1 VLQRALCTA
10 QQAPPRRIFSK
21 PSTQWFPNGA
31 NEAPDG
37 VEILNDR
44 YTLEYQSVYRVNA
57 MSTIRDIL
65 GRKGKT
71 VLTSKSSASVL
82 EAISL
87 MSQANIG
94 ALVIQDDD
102 QPCGIFTERDYLRK
116 IALKGR
122 SSSSTALYDV
132 MSSPLITV
140 PAADTPEAAMEIMT
154 TCRCRH
160 LIVTEGEKMVGIISL
175 GDLVKH
181 LLQEKEAEV
190 EHLAQYIAGSY

>member
-1 VLQRALCTA
+1 
-10 QQAPPRRIFSK
+10 
-21 PSTQWFPNGA
+21 
-31 NEAPDG
+31 
-37 VEILNDR
+37 
-44 YTLEYQSVYRVNA
+44 
-57 MSTIRDIL
+57 MIRDIL
-65 GRKGKT
+65 DRKGKT
-71 VLTSKSSASVL
+71 VLTSKSTASVL

-94 ALVIQDDD
+94 ALVVQDGD

-122 SSSSTALYDV
+122 SSSSTPLCDV

-140 PAADTPEAAMEIMT
+140 DATDSPDAAMEVMT

-160 LIVTEGEKMVGIISL
+160 LIVTEAEKMVGIISV

-181 LLQEKEAEV
+181 MLQEKEAEV

>member
-1 VLQRALCTA
+1 
-10 QQAPPRRIFSK
+10 
-21 PSTQWFPNGA
+21 
-31 NEAPDG
+31 
-37 VEILNDR
+37 
-44 YTLEYQSVYRVNA
+44 

-71 VLTSKSSASVL
+71 VLTSKSTVSVL

-94 ALVIQDDD
+94 ALVIQDGN

-122 SSSSTALYDV
+122 SSSTTPLCDV
-132 MSSPLITV
+132 MSAPLITV
-140 PAADTPEAAMEIMT
+140 PISEKPDVAMEIMT

-181 LLQEKEAEV
+181 MLQEKEAEV